1 MNIPLMKNSFYDEDK
16 VRKELSEFVMS
27 SKIFSMGDMVKR
39 FELKFAEFQKRKYA
53 VMVNSGSSA
62 NLILLQS
69 LINRGILKIGDRVG
83 VSALTWATNVMPII
97 QLGLIPVALDC
108 EIKTLNVSPAILIE
122 KIHNLQA
129 LFITNVLGFADD
141 LPQIR
146 AICEREKVLL
156 LEDNCES
163 LGSSIRGV
171 LLGNYSYASTFS
183 FFIGHHLSTIEGG
196 MVCTDDEELYTAL
209 LMARSHGWD
218 RQLPLHAQAR
228 LREAYA
234 VDDFFAKYTF
244 YELGYNLRPTEING
258 FLGLSQIEYLP
269 EMIRKREENYF
280 SLQEVISKNLHFNSI
295 SVEHMDTVSNFAVPV
310 ICNSLDSFTWYRKKF
325 MDASVEIRPVI
336 SGDITRQPFFKKYMN
351 DEELKNA
358 TKVHRMGFY
367 FTNRPDLIEDEIL
380 ALKELLS

>member
-258 FLGLSQIEYLP
+258 FLGLFQIEYLP

>member
-1 MNIPLMKNSFYDEDK
+1 MNIPLMKNSFYNEDR

-108 EIKTLNVSPAILIE
+108 EIKTLNVSPAILSE
-122 KIHNLQA
+122 KIQNLQA

-218 RQLPLHAQAR
+218 RQLPLHVQVK

-295 SVEHMDTVSNFAVPV
+295 SIEHMDTVSNFAVPV
-310 ICNSLDSFTWYRKKF
+310 ICNTLDSFTWYRKKF